1 MLGFVLL
8 LISWCLSF
16 KCYLEEIL
24 CEFLKIFSQLGTIR
38 VLPTCA
44 LIHLCKQKAI
54 FHECSIHTQGE
65 LKVGKLKPQKL
76 LSAGEQGYLVNKHP
90 CFLAH

>member
-1 MLGFVLL
+1 MFL
-8 LISWCLSF
+8 LIAWCLSF
-16 KCYLEEIL
+16 KCYLAEIL
-24 CEFLKIFSQLGTIR
+24 HEFLKVFSRLETVR

-44 LIHLCKQKAI
+44 LIHLCKLKAI
-54 FHECSIHTQGE
+54 FHECSVHTQGE
-65 LKVGKLKPQKL
+65 LKVGELKPQKL